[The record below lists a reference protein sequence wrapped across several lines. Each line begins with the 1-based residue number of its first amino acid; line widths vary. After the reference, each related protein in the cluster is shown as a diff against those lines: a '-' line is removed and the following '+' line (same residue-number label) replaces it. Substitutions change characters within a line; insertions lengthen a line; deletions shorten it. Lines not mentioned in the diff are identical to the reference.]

1 MSNRD
6 AKILIAGAGLGG
18 LTAAAC
24 LLMAGYAVE
33 VYEQAPELGEIGA
46 GVQQSANSMHV
57 MRHIGLLGQLDAVA
71 FRPPVT
77 EFRIFNTGEVLQVL
91 KLADGHES
99 RFGAPYLQLH
109 RADFHELLAARV
121 NALNADA
128 VRLNSTATGFE
139 ESSDGVVLHLADGRR
154 VEGDLLIGAD
164 GIKSVIRRQIVGD
177 KPPTYTGDA
186 AWRLMVP
193 TDRFRA
199 GFLEGKSSIWVGPDK
214 HAVIYFLRGGELL
227 NFVTAVESDQWDTES
242 WTEKRPWEDL
252 KADLDGWHEDIQAIV
267 DAVDRDQCFR
277 WALNVYEPIDNWSTD
292 SATLLGDAAHPTLP
306 YLAQGAA
313 MAVEDAA
320 VLCRS
325 LEQTGSVSEAL
336 QLYQDNRIERTS
348 RVVRESQRNREL
360 FHLPSVDELK
370 AEFAKRDM
378 DQERADWL
386 YSYNPMTV
394 DLKPGRAAA

>member
-1 MSNRD
+1 
-6 AKILIAGAGLGG
+6 
-18 LTAAAC
+18 
-24 LLMAGYAVE
+24 
-33 VYEQAPELGEIGA
+33 
-46 GVQQSANSMHV
+46 
-57 MRHIGLLGQLDAVA
+57 
-71 FRPPVT
+71 
-77 EFRIFNTGEVLQVL
+77 
-91 KLADGHES
+91 
-99 RFGAPYLQLH
+99 
-109 RADFHELLAARV
+109 
-121 NALNADA
+121 
-128 VRLNSTATGFE
+128 
-139 ESSDGVVLHLADGRR
+139 
-154 VEGDLLIGAD
+154 
-164 GIKSVIRRQIVGD
+164 
-177 KPPTYTGDA
+177 
-186 AWRLMVP
+186 MVP